1 MCPGTTYFLRQ
12 RPTTFAVNLTNLDE
26 HLLELFTSVVDE
38 ELLEPVASE
47 GLEPEDVDERDGPS
61 RLLILRATAYNILH
75 TWNTQRRDHHNPA
88 TIAQKHPVESAE
100 EA

>member
-1 MCPGTTYFLRQ
+1 MCPGTTYFLHQ
-12 RPTTFAVNLTNLDE
+12 RPTTCAVNRTNLDE

-47 GLEPEDVDERDGPS
+47 GLKPEDVDERDGPG

-75 TWNTQRRDHHNPA
+75 TWNTRRRDHQNPA
-88 TIAQKHPVESAE
+88 TIARQTPVESAA